1 VERRVN
7 GVVERSEQVFNSALG
22 QVERPLFS
30 EKVKK
35 NDDLEE
41 YMFTIAQAPDPK
53 AAFKRRIEE
62 RVAEGYSTEQALT
75 WAVDWVDENEK
86 RIMEIEWIDSSTKHG
101 WDNDPNPGAVAIRSV
116 GYVTEETSDHIT
128 LSESIALPSTASTY
142 GCQTSIPKVAI
153 TKTRVLRNRK

>member
-1 VERRVN
+1 MVSRVERRVN

-75 WAVDWVDENEK
+75 WAVNWVDENEK
-86 RIMEIEWIDSSTKHG
+86 QIMEIAKRG
-101 WDNDPNPGAVAIRSV
+101 R
-116 GYVTEETSDHIT
+116 
-128 LSESIALPSTASTY
+128 L
-142 GCQTSIPKVAI
+142 
-153 TKTRVLRNRK
+153 